1 MLKYLFFI
9 LIQCCVYSVFAQEF
23 TVDPPKQKKNEFAKS
38 FVKLLNDAPLNFK
51 ETKDKPIKGIDTAY
65 LGLTV
70 LNTKIKLKG
79 AVNGKI
85 VLDSVPF
92 AEYNYG
98 TYLKME
104 DAEAAYVNLSN
115 FIAEA
120 MSRKVLFKNEDGNGK
135 TSLQKLTKI
144 AFTQNSGFFLYN
156 IFVELHKNEMD
167 SSLSLLLKIKGGKP
181 PYFYKIM
188 SNEPINSFMFVG
200 QLKSQLLAFQ
210 RQGWQDC
217 LGSLQPFICKG
228 TRRGKD
234 TLVLYYIKSGFQELA
249 DAKKEFE
256 TALTNMRVCMS
267 NEYVYYLPTPKA
279 NILRDV
285 AFLKFDDIEKKRPK
299 IVKLSLVEVS
309 KADYVLE
316 LDFVYK

>member
-1 MLKYLFFI
+1 MLKSLTFILFF
-9 LIQCCVYSVFAQEF
+9 VYAQSNYAQEF
-23 TVDPPKQKKNEFAKS
+23 IVDPPKQKKNEFANN
-38 FVKLLNDAPLNFK
+38 FVKLLNDATLNFK
-51 ETKDKPIKGIDTAY
+51 ESRDKPIKGGDSTH

-70 LNTKIKLKG
+70 LNSKVKLKG
-79 AVNGKI
+79 SVAGKI
-85 VLDSVPF
+85 VLDSIPF

-98 TYLKME
+98 KFITIE

-120 MSRKVLFKNEDGNGK
+120 MTRKVLFKNEDGTGK

-144 AFTQNSGFFLYN
+144 AFTQNTGFFLYN
-156 IFVELHKNEMD
+156 IFVELHKNEVD
-167 SSLSLLLKIKGGKP
+167 SSLTLLLKIKSGKP

-234 TLVLYYIKSGFQELA
+234 TLVVYYIKSGFQELA

-299 IVKLSLVEVS
+299 IIKLSLVEIS
-309 KADYVLE
+309 KIDYVLE